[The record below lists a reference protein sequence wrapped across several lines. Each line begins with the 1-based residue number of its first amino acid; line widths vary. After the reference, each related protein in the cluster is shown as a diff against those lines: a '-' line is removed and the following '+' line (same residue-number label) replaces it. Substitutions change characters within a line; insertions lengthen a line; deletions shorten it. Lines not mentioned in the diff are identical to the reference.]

1 MSWRRFLVLVGGMS
15 PRSRLLLDAKENG
28 GPGRM
33 ASREEGLSAFHKIG
47 R

>member
-1 MSWRRFLVLVGGMS
+1 MSWRRFLVLLGGLS
-15 PRSRLLLDAKENG
+15 PESRLLLDVKENG

-33 ASREEGLSAFHKIG
+33 LSREEGLSAFHKIG